1 MSSNSSSKDLFNL
14 RHSAAH
20 VLAQAVLNLWPDTQ
34 IAIGPPIDTG
44 CYYDFLF
51 KEPISDTDFLR
62 IEKEMRK
69 IINKGQKF
77 EVEELSV
84 NDSIAYWKKNNQ
96 KFKVELVED
105 LKKDGEKTI
114 THYKNIDDEGNETFV
129 DLCKG
134 GHIDNLRD
142 IPADGFK
149 IMTLAGAYWRGDEK
163 RDQLTRIYLAVFSS
177 KDELK
182 DHFKMLEEAKQRDHR
197 KIGAELELFSLH
209 DEAGAGLVYWHP
221 RGAIIRKII
230 EDFWRD
236 EHVTGEYDFVYS
248 PHVGKSWLW
257 EKSGHLEFYKENMY
271 APMEIDEEEY
281 YVKPMNCPF
290 HIMMYKN
297 RNRSYR
303 ELPLRWAE
311 LGTVYR
317 YEKRGVL
324 HGLLRVRGFTQ
335 DDAHIICTPDQ
346 AEDEILRVLKFSLEL
361 LRVFGF
367 EDIRAFLST
376 RPEKAVGEQKR
387 WDFAQ
392 EVLERAIKKEGIDY
406 ELDEGGGAFYG
417 PKIDLKI
424 KDALGRE
431 WQLSTIQF
439 DFNLPER
446 FEMTFVGEDGKG
458 HQPYMVHRALL
469 GSIERFFGILVEHYA
484 GHFPLWL
491 APVQVAILPVADVH
505 EEYTEKVES
514 VLKENGIRTL
524 VLNPSDS
531 LGKRIRTGEKNR
543 IPYLLVLGDTEKVGL
558 SVSVRNVR
566 SKNQETVSLEDFV
579 SKTVEDIKSRSLEHS
594 FAK

>member
-346 AEDEILRVLKFSLEL
+346 LDNEIEEVIEFSLNIL
-361 LRVFGF
+361 KAFGF
-367 EDIRAFLST
+367 KDFEIYLST
-376 RPEKAVGEQKR
+376 MPEKA
-387 WDFAQ
+387 
-392 EVLERAIKKEGIDY
+392 
-406 ELDEGGGAFYG
+406 
-417 PKIDLKI
+417 
-424 KDALGRE
+424 
-431 WQLSTIQF
+431 
-439 DFNLPER
+439 
-446 FEMTFVGEDGKG
+446 
-458 HQPYMVHRALL
+458 
-469 GSIERFFGILVEHYA
+469 
-484 GHFPLWL
+484 
-491 APVQVAILPVADVH
+491 
-505 EEYTEKVES
+505 
-514 VLKENGIRTL
+514 
-524 VLNPSDS
+524 
-531 LGKRIRTGEKNR
+531 
-543 IPYLLVLGDTEKVGL
+543 
-558 SVSVRNVR
+558 
-566 SKNQETVSLEDFV
+566 
-579 SKTVEDIKSRSLEHS
+579 
-594 FAK
+594 

>member
-1 MSSNSSSKDLFNL
+1 
-14 RHSAAH
+14 
-20 VLAQAVLNLWPDTQ
+20 
-34 IAIGPPIDTG
+34 
-44 CYYDFLF
+44 
-51 KEPISDTDFLR
+51 
-62 IEKEMRK
+62 
-69 IINKGQKF
+69 
-77 EVEELSV
+77 
-84 NDSIAYWKKNNQ
+84 
-96 KFKVELVED
+96 
-105 LKKDGEKTI
+105 
-114 THYKNIDDEGNETFV
+114 
-129 DLCKG
+129 
-134 GHIDNLRD
+134 
-142 IPADGFK
+142 
-149 IMTLAGAYWRGDEK
+149 
-163 RDQLTRIYLAVFSS
+163 
-177 KDELK
+177 
-182 DHFKMLEEAKQRDHR
+182 
-197 KIGAELELFSLH
+197 
-209 DEAGAGLVYWHP
+209 
-221 RGAIIRKII
+221 
-230 EDFWRD
+230 
-236 EHVTGEYDFVYS
+236 
-248 PHVGKSWLW
+248 
-257 EKSGHLEFYKENMY
+257 
-271 APMEIDEEEY
+271 
-281 YVKPMNCPF
+281 
-290 HIMMYKN
+290 
-297 RNRSYR
+297 
-303 ELPLRWAE
+303 
-311 LGTVYR
+311 
-317 YEKRGVL
+317 
-324 HGLLRVRGFTQ
+324 TQ